1 MAGLLAIERRIRRKK
16 AKLRLFLR
24 YARRAGVRPFYGYD
38 PRWKEEREAMVAVT
52 PDLQGKGWR
61 VTWFVNGEPHGHTVR
76 KTFDAAVEEA
86 VMWHGLDLDTVRF
99 HAERDRARPRRG
111 RR

>member
-1 MAGLLAIERRIRRKK
+1 MASIQEIEKRIRREK

-24 YARRAGVRPFYGYD
+24 YAHRAGVRPFYGYD
-38 PRWKEEREAMVAVT
+38 PRWKEREAMIAVT

-61 VTWFVNGEPHGHTVR
+61 VTWFVNGEPFGHTVR

-86 VMWHGLDLDTVRF
+86 VTWHGLDLDTVRF
-99 HAERDRARPRRG
+99 HAERDRARRRRRRG
-111 RR
+111 